1 MAGENLQQDI
11 QKLLS
16 TSSPI
21 KARAL
26 ATILSR
32 EFGLHVDRSNIN
44 SALYSMMHDGLVE
57 RNDNYEWSLSRQGK
71 QDNVIADPPAEPE
84 IIFTAE
90 QQAVINLAPSNHL
103 LIRGQAGSGKTTVLA
118 ARSGR
123 ILSAL
128 NQGSLLFLTYNS
140 ALSAYVKTAF
150 LKSGMKGSI
159 DVRTFHDWAK
169 VTSESLGYEF
179 KGWVDEKQRKE
190 KIYEIIEIVQAKFS
204 PHRLYE
210 IKGNSELLRWWSE
223 EIAWLFGQ
231 YVTKLDE
238 YLGIERKGRGS
249 SIRLSQEDRKSVWFV
264 YEAYQEWLEE
274 SCQEDY
280 DNPAGLI
287 LRCLMEKNTSL
298 PDNLRYDHVLVD
310 EVQDFDKSWLL
321 AVVKIPRVSLTLAG
335 DLAQKIYKRNFTWTS
350 VGINVR
356 GSRSRYLSGSHRT
369 TKQIMDVAS
378 CLLVG
383 NSITVSDDYVSPISP
398 SRSGDKVRII
408 ISSGA
413 RDAYEKGYDYIA
425 DSFKRLRT
433 ANVAVAL
440 PFTKQL
446 YPAKEALRIRK
457 LDADIAKG
465 AKLGRLPSGIFI
477 TTYHQLKG
485 LEFDHVVILGLHDAQ
500 YPGRLL
506 SSIAQEDQ
514 VEEEQLMKR
523 VLYVAMTRAKKTVT
537 LVGSKPFCRFFN
549 EMPEDLF
556 TFVLDS
562 P

>member
-1 MAGENLQQDI
+1 MAREDLQLKI

-32 EFGLHVDRSNIN
+32 EFDLHVDRSDVN
-44 SALYSMMHDGLVE
+44 SALYSMLHEGLLE
-57 RNDNYEWSLSRQGK
+57 RNDSYEWSLSK
-71 QDNVIADPPAEPE
+71 ESVQDDLPAPTVEPE
-84 IIFTAE
+84 IEFTAE
-90 QQAVINLAPSNHL
+90 QQAIIILDPANHL

-118 ARSGR
+118 ARARR

-150 LKSGMKGSI
+150 AKSGMQGSI

-169 VTSESLGYEF
+169 TTSESLGYEF
-179 KGWVDEKQRKE
+179 QGWVDGKQRSE
-190 KIYEIIEIVQAKFS
+190 KICEIIEFARIELGQ
-204 PHRLYE
+204 HRLYE
-210 IKGNSELLRWWSE
+210 LKNKSELLMWWSE

-231 YVTKLDE
+231 CITRLDE
-238 YLGIERKGRGS
+238 YLTVERKGRGN
-249 SIRLSQEDRKSVWFV
+249 SIRLLQEDRKFVWFV

-274 SCQEDY
+274 SRKEDY
-280 DNPAGLI
+280 DNPAGFI
-287 LRCLMEKNTSL
+287 LRCLREKHVNL

-321 AVVKIPRVSLTLAG
+321 AVVKIPKVSLTLAG
-335 DLAQKIYKRNFTWTS
+335 DLAQKIYKRNFTWAS

-356 GSRSRYLSGSHRT
+356 GSRSRYLSGNHRT

-378 CLLVG
+378 YLLIG
-383 NSITVSDDYVSPISP
+383 NSITLNDDYVAPISP
-398 SRSGDKVRII
+398 NRNGDKVKKI
-408 ISSGA
+408 ISHGA

-425 DSFKRLRT
+425 DSFRRLRI
-433 ANVAVAL
+433 ANVAVVL
-440 PFTKQL
+440 PFSKQL
-446 YPAKEALRIRK
+446 YPTKKALRARG
-457 LDADIAKG
+457 LDADVAKG
-465 AKLGRLPSGIFI
+465 TKLGKLPPGIFV

-506 SSIAQEDQ
+506 STIPEEDQ
-514 VEEEQLMKR
+514 LEEEQLMRR
-523 VLYVAMTRAKKTVT
+523 VLYVAMTRAKKTVA

-549 EMPEDLF
+549 DVPENLF
-556 TFVLDS
+556 IES
-562 P
+562 

>member
-1 MAGENLQQDI
+1 MVGKDLKQKI
-11 QKLLS
+11 QKLLI

-32 EFGLHVDRSNIN
+32 EFGPHVDRADVN
-44 SALYSMMHDGLVE
+44 SALFAMLKEGLVK
-57 RNDNYEWSLSRQGK
+57 RNDSFEWSLAK
-71 QDNVIADPPAEPE
+71 EHVQDDNDSPAPTAEPE
-84 IIFTAE
+84 IEFTAE
-90 QQAVINLAPSNHL
+90 QQAIISLDPANHL

-118 ARSGR
+118 ARAGR

-140 ALSAYVKTAF
+140 ALSSYVKTAF
-150 LKSGMKGSI
+150 TKSGLKGSI

-169 VTSESLGYEF
+169 STSESLGYEF
-179 KGWVDEKQRKE
+179 NGWVDGKKRSEKVC
-190 KIYEIIEIVQAKFS
+190 EIIEDAQATLGQ
-204 PHRLYE
+204 HRLYE
-210 IKGNSELLRWWSE
+210 LKENSELLRWWSE

-231 YVTKLDE
+231 YITRLDE
-238 YLGIERKGRGS
+238 YLTVERKGRGNS
-249 SIRLSQEDRKSVWFV
+249 VRLPKEDRKFAWFV

-274 SCQEDY
+274 NRKEDY

-287 LRCLMEKNTSL
+287 LRCLMEKNVDL
-298 PDNLRYDHVLVD
+298 PENLRYDHVLVD

-321 AVVKIPRVSLTLAG
+321 AVVKIPNVSLTLAG

-378 CLLVG
+378 YLLID
-383 NSITVSDDYVSPISP
+383 NSITTNDDYVAPISP
-398 SRSGDKVRII
+398 RRNGEAVKII
-408 ISSGA
+408 VTHGA

-440 PFTKQL
+440 PFSKQL
-446 YPAKEALRIRK
+446 YPAREALKTRR
-457 LDADIAKG
+457 LDAEIARG
-465 AKLGRLPSGIFI
+465 ARLGKLSPGTFI

-506 SSIAQEDQ
+506 SNIAEEDQ
-514 VEEEQLMKR
+514 PEEEQLMKR

-549 EMPEDLF
+549 QVPGDLF
-556 TFVLDS
+556 TYLS
-562 P
+562 

>member
-1 MAGENLQQDI
+1 MDREDLRLKI

-32 EFGLHVDRSNIN
+32 EFDLHVDRSDVN
-44 SALYSMMHDGLVE
+44 SALYSMLHEGLLE
-57 RNDNYEWSLSRQGK
+57 RNDSYEWSLSK
-71 QDNVIADPPAEPE
+71 ESVQDDLPAPTVEPE
-84 IIFTAE
+84 IEFTAE
-90 QQAVINLAPSNHL
+90 QQAIISLDPANHL

-118 ARSGR
+118 ARARR

-150 LKSGMKGSI
+150 AKSGMQGSI

-169 VTSESLGYEF
+169 TTSESLGYEF
-179 KGWVDEKQRKE
+179 QGWVDGKQRSE
-190 KIYEIIEIVQAKFS
+190 KICEIIEFARIELGQ
-204 PHRLYE
+204 HRLYE
-210 IKGNSELLRWWSE
+210 LKNKSELLMWWSE

-231 YVTKLDE
+231 CITRLDE
-238 YLGIERKGRGS
+238 YLTVERKGRGN
-249 SIRLSQEDRKSVWFV
+249 SIRLLQEDRKFVWFV

-274 SCQEDY
+274 SRKEDY

-287 LRCLMEKNTSL
+287 LRCLREKYVNL
-298 PDNLRYDHVLVD
+298 PDDLRYDHVLVD

-321 AVVKIPRVSLTLAG
+321 AVVKIPKVSLTLAG
-335 DLAQKIYKRNFTWTS
+335 DLAQKIYKRSFTWAS

-356 GSRSRYLSGSHRT
+356 GSRSRYLSGNHRT

-378 CLLVG
+378 YLLIG
-383 NSITVSDDYVSPISP
+383 NSITLNDDYVAPISP
-398 SRSGDKVRII
+398 NRNGDKVKKI
-408 ISSGA
+408 ISHGA

-425 DSFKRLRT
+425 DSFRRLRI
-433 ANVAVAL
+433 ANVAVVL
-440 PFTKQL
+440 PFSKQL
-446 YPAKEALRIRK
+446 YPTKKALKARG
-457 LDADIAKG
+457 LDADVAKG
-465 AKLGRLPSGIFI
+465 TKLGKLPPGIFV

-506 SSIAQEDQ
+506 STIPEEDQ
-514 VEEEQLMKR
+514 LEEEQLMRR
-523 VLYVAMTRAKKTVT
+523 VLYVAMTRAKKTVA

-549 EMPEDLF
+549 DVPENLF
-556 TFVLDS
+556 IES
-562 P
+562 

>member
-1 MAGENLQQDI
+1 MGDDNLQGQI
-11 QKLLS
+11 QKLLR
-16 TSSPI
+16 TSAPI

-32 EFGLHVDRSNIN
+32 EFGLHVDRSDVN
-44 SALYSMMHDGLVE
+44 SALYSMLHEGIVE
-57 RNDNYEWSLSRQGK
+57 RDDSYEWSLSIAYA
-71 QDNVIADPPAEPE
+71 QDNDAPAPAVEPE
-84 IIFTAE
+84 IEFTAE
-90 QQAVINLAPSNHL
+90 QQAIINLDPANHL

-118 ARSGR
+118 ARAGR
-123 ILSAL
+123 ILSSL

-150 LKSGMKGSI
+150 AKSGMKGSI

-169 VTSESLGYEF
+169 ATSESLGYEF
-179 KGWVDEKQRKE
+179 KGWIDGKKRSE
-190 KIYEIIEIVQAKFS
+190 KICEIIEEAQTELGH
-204 PHRLYE
+204 HRLYE
-210 IKGNSELLRWWSE
+210 LKENSELLRWWSE

-231 YVTKLDE
+231 YITRLDE
-238 YLGIERKGRGS
+238 YLAVERKGRGN
-249 SIRLSQEDRKSVWFV
+249 SIRLAKEERKFVWFV
-264 YEAYQEWLEE
+264 YETYQEWLEE
-274 SCQEDY
+274 SHKEDY

-287 LRCLMEKNTSL
+287 LRCLMEQNTDL
-298 PDNLRYDHVLVD
+298 PNELRYDHVLVD

-321 AVVKIPRVSLTLAG
+321 AVVRVPRVSLTLAG
-335 DLAQKIYKRNFTWTS
+335 DLAQKIYRRNFTWTS

-356 GSRSRYLSGSHRT
+356 GSRSKYLSGSHRT

-378 CLLVG
+378 YLLIG
-383 NSITVSDDYVSPISP
+383 NSITTSEDYVYPSPP
-398 SRSGDKVRII
+398 SRNGEKVKLII
-408 ISSGA
+408 AHGA
-413 RDAYEKGYDYIA
+413 KDAYEKGYDFIA

-440 PFTKQL
+440 PFSKQL
-446 YPAKEALRIRK
+446 YPAREALNSRNLRTE
-457 LDADIAKG
+457 IAKG
-465 AKLGRLPSGIFI
+465 AKLGKLPPGVFV

-506 SSIAQEDQ
+506 SNVPEEDRA
-514 VEEEQLMKR
+514 EEEELMKR

-549 EMPEDLF
+549 NVPESLF
-556 TFVLDS
+556 TFVD
-562 P
+562 